1 MYKGGNL
8 EEIVILDGIRTPFGR
23 FGGKLKDISAVDLGS
38 MVIKEL
44 ISRNNIEGEQIDEV
58 IIGMVVPAG
67 TGQIPARQVALN
79 AGLPSQTPCL
89 TINKVCS
96 SSLKAVSLASQI
108 IKVGDAELILAGG
121 IENMSQAPYL
131 VPNARWGYKLWD
143 ATLVDAVVKDGL
155 WCPFGDIHMGTH
167 TDIVAEEYNI
177 SREEQDK
184 WALRSHILWAKAQ
197 DAGRFKDEIIP
208 IEIPQR
214 KGPSEIFDF
223 DEHPRRD
230 TSLEKLAKLKP
241 IFRENGT
248 ITAGNAPGIND
259 GAAALIVCS
268 HKKAEELGIE
278 PIAKITD
285 YAQVATD
292 PKYFAITPALAIKKL
307 LAKNDMT
314 LKDIDLLEINE
325 AFAAVTL
332 VCIKILEANPDIV
345 NVNGGA
351 VAIGH
356 PIGASGGRVLMTLIY
371 ELRRR
376 GLKRGI
382 AAICAGT
389 AQSDAMLVEV

>member
-1 MYKGGNL
+1 M

-38 MVIKEL
+38 RVIKEL

-58 IIGMVVPAG
+58 IMGMVIPAG
-67 TGQIPARQVALN
+67 TGQIPARQAALK

-108 IKVGDAELILAGG
+108 IKAEDAEFIISGG
-121 IENMSQAPYL
+121 MENMSQVPYL
-131 VPNARWGYKLWD
+131 APDARWGYKLWD
-143 ATLVDAVVKDGL
+143 GKLVDAVVKDGL
-155 WCPFGDIHMGTH
+155 WCPFGDVHMGTH
-167 TDIVAEEYNI
+167 TDNVAKEYDIN
-177 SREEQDK
+177 REEQDK
-184 WALRSHILWAKAQ
+184 WAFRSHMLWAEAQ
-197 DAGRFKDEIIP
+197 DAGRLKDEILP

-214 KGPSEIFDF
+214 RGPSVIFDF

-230 TSLEKLAKLKP
+230 TTIEKLTKLKP
-241 IFRENGT
+241 VFGKDGT

-259 GAAALIVCS
+259 GAVAMIVS
-268 HKKAEELGIE
+268 SSKKVKELGIK
-278 PIAKITD
+278 PIAKIID
-285 YAQVATD
+285 YTQVATD

-314 LKDIDLLEINE
+314 LKDIDLVEINE

-389 AQSDAMLVEV
+389 AQSDAVLVEV

>member
-1 MYKGGNL
+1 M

-38 MVIKEL
+38 IVIKEL
-44 ISRNNIEGEQIDEV
+44 INRNNIEGEQIDEV
-58 IIGMVVPAG
+58 IMGMVIPAG
-67 TGQIPARQVALN
+67 TGQIPARQAALK

-108 IKVGDAELILAGG
+108 IKAEDAELIISGG
-121 IENMSQAPYL
+121 MENMSQVPYL
-131 VPNARWGYKLWD
+131 APNARWGYKLWD
-143 ATLVDAVVKDGL
+143 GKLVDAVVKDGL
-155 WCPFGDIHMGTH
+155 WCPFGDVHMGTH
-167 TDIVAEEYNI
+167 ADNVAKEYDIN
-177 SREEQDK
+177 REEQDK
-184 WALRSHILWAKAQ
+184 WAFRSHMLWAEAQ
-197 DAGRFKDEIIP
+197 DAGRLKDEILP
-208 IEIPQR
+208 IKIPQR
-214 KGPSEIFDF
+214 RGPSVIFDF

-230 TSLEKLAKLKP
+230 TTIEKLTKLKP
-241 IFRENGT
+241 VFGEDGT

-259 GAAALIVCS
+259 GAVAMIVS
-268 HKKAEELGIE
+268 SSKKVKELGIK
-278 PIAKITD
+278 PIAKIID
-285 YAQVATD
+285 YTQVATD
-292 PKYFAITPALAIKKL
+292 PQYFPITPALAMKKL
-307 LAKNDMT
+307 LAKNDLD
-314 LKDIDLLEINE
+314 LKDIDLIEINE
-325 AFAAVTL
+325 AFAAVSL
-332 VCIKILEANPDIV
+332 VCIKILGINPDIV

-356 PIGASGGRVLMTLIY
+356 PIGASGGRILMTLIY